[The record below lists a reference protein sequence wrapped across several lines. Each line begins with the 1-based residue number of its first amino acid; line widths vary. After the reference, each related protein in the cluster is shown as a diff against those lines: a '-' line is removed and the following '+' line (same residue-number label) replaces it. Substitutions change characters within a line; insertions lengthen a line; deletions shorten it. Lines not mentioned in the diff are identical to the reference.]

1 MKKRYLGLLIIIGIG
16 FGVITFINKKTYLSE
31 DDVIGVYINNELST
45 DIPSKDSALFQKA
58 VCDDENV
65 SATWDSESWGLLL
78 KNLTKKTKCNLY
90 FYSGETVFNFDY
102 TGGEQTFITPVSGTY
117 KLETWGAEGGYGI
130 TKGLHSQ
137 GGYGGYSEGKVY
149 LKAGEKLYINVGQG
163 GVNGEENYASCTDI
177 SYLRTSYN
185 GGGTGSV
192 NCNCNWGGGGGATHI
207 AKKSGL
213 LSDLEKVKND
223 ILIVSGGGGGGGICV
238 NQNQVDSYQ
247 NGASAGGFIG
257 NAVNG
262 SCADN
267 APTGGTQTSGGKGH
281 YNEVKGYFGQGGTYG
296 SGGGGGFYGGSQG
309 WNCGSGAGGGSGYIG
324 NSLLTNKVMY
334 CYNCE
339 ESSEESTKTIST
351 TCSEETPTEN
361 CAKKGN
367 GYARIT
373 LVSIDE

>member
-16 FGVITFINKKTYLSE
+16 FGVTTFINKKTYLSE

-45 DIPSKDSALFQKA
+45 AIPSKDSALFQKA

-90 FYSGETVFNFDY
+90 FYQGDTVFNFDY
-102 TGGEQTFITPVSGTY
+102 TGSEQTFTAPVSGAY
-117 KLETWGAEGGYGI
+117 KLETWGAQGDGWWDGIGGD
-130 TKGLHSQ
+130 
-137 GGYGGYSEGKVY
+137 GGYSVGIIKLIAGK
-149 LKAGEKLYINVGQG
+149 KLYIGVGGQG
-163 GVNGEENYASCTDI
+163 INNA
-177 SYLRTSYN
+177 YN
-185 GGGTGSV
+185 GDGS
-192 NCNCNWGGGGGATHI
+192 GGGATSISKI
-207 AKKSGL
+207 AGELSSLTNYKS
-213 LSDLEKVKND
+213 D
-223 ILIVSGGGGGGGICV
+223 ILIVSGGGG
-238 NQNQVDSYQ
+238 
-247 NGASAGGFIG
+247 
-257 NAVNG
+257 
-262 SCADN
+262 
-267 APTGGTQTSGGKGH
+267 SGEREHG
-281 YNEVKGYFGQGGTYG
+281 G
-296 SGGGGGFYGGSQG
+296 SGGGYIGGTGYSITNNYPFYGTGGSQTTG
-309 WNCGSGAGGGSGYIG
+309 GSGFEVSGNSPSNNIDGKFGISGKGYSDIDGGADGGTGYYGGGGTTYAGGGGGGSGYIG
-324 NSLLTNKVMY
+324 NPLLKDKVMY

>member
-1 MKKRYLGLLIIIGIG
+1 MRKRYLGLLIIIGIG

-31 DDVIGVYINNELST
+31 DDVIGVYINNELYT

-90 FYSGETVFNFDY
+90 FYQGDTVYNFDY
-102 TGGEQTFITPVSGTY
+102 TGSEQTFTAPVSGTY
-117 KLETWGAEGGYGI
+117 KLETWGA
-130 TKGLHSQ
+130 Q
-137 GGYGGYSEGKVY
+137 GGNSIANGSNYEIGGKGGYSSGYIK
-149 LKAGEKLYINVGQG
+149 LSTNNILYINVGG
-163 GVNGEENYASCTDI
+163 KGENGILNQNDI
-177 SYLRTSYN
+177 SGGYN
-185 GGGTGSV
+185 GGGISH
-192 NCNCNWGGGGGATHI
+192 WDKRDDEASGGGGGATHMASI
-207 AKKSGL
+207 SGILNNLENKKDS
-213 LSDLEKVKND
+213 
-223 ILIVSGGGGGGGICV
+223 ILIASGAGGGGSWMYGAGHGGGITGGSSLNPEHNTSSIGGNQLNGYKFGLGSDGIDDIGSPGGGGGGG
-238 NQNQVDSYQ
+238 
-247 NGASAGGFIG
+247 
-257 NAVNG
+257 
-262 SCADN
+262 
-267 APTGGTQTSGGKGH
+267 
-281 YNEVKGYFGQGGTYG
+281 YFGGNGGNDNG
-296 SGGGGGFYGGSQG
+296 V
-309 WNCGSGAGGGSGYIG
+309 SGAGGSGYIG
-324 NSLLTNKVMY
+324 NPLLKDKVMY